1 MLDLI
6 KYRFFTIL
14 REKQMMFWGFAFPLI
29 LCTLFY
35 VSFGNIDHSLECID
49 VAAVVRSDTE
59 LAKAFGTFLKAV
71 EESGEEFI
79 AVETLSE
86 KKAKE
91 KLKNGKICGIYYID
105 TEPELLVGGS
115 GIQESV
121 LQALLEAYQGKLTM
135 IQTLAEEKPEKL
147 PELMEQ
153 INSEAVQTEYVKETS
168 LGGKETDGMIQ
179 YFFSLIGMTCMFGC
193 FLGFDSVLTLQ
204 ANISR
209 IGARRCVGATSKI
222 TLLCIDFVLICIINF
237 LETVALLGYMTG
249 ILKLDLG
256 GEWGKIFLISFLGCL
271 IGVSLGILIG
281 SIGKWKESTKVG
293 IMLCVS
299 LGSSFLS
306 GLMVGG
312 IKGLIEEYCP
322 IVNRINPASLISDA
336 FYSMAIYQDA
346 DRYTRDMVTM
356 AILAGVFLIG
366 SFLMVRRV
374 RYDSI

>member
-6 KYRFFTIL
+6 KYRFLTIL
-14 REKQMMFWGFAFPLI
+14 REKQTMFWGFAFPLI

-59 LAKAFGTFLKAV
+59 LEKAFETFLKVV
-71 EESGEEFI
+71 EDSGEEFI
-79 AVETLSE
+79 AVETMTE
-86 KKAKE
+86 KEAKE
-91 KLKNGKICGIYYID
+91 KLKDGKIYGIYYID

-135 IQTLAEEKPEKL
+135 IQTVAKEKPEKL
-147 PELMEQ
+147 PELIEQ
-153 INSEAVQTEYVKETS
+153 INSEAVQAEYVKEAS
-168 LGGKETDGMIQ
+168 LGGKESDGMIQ

-193 FLGFDSVLTLQ
+193 FLGFDSVVTLQ

-222 TLLCIDFVLICIINF
+222 TLLWIDFVLICIINF
-237 LETVALLGYMTG
+237 VETLVLIGYMAG

-306 GLMVGG
+306 GLMLGG

-336 FYSMAIYQDA
+336 FYSMAIYQDT
-346 DRYTRDMVTM
+346 DRYTRNVVTM
-356 AILAGVFLIG
+356 AILAGIFLIG